1 MSTCSDFRQACRSTT
16 IFVFGR
22 PEQGGSYL
30 WRRSDQ
36 PGLFRYVPS
45 RSRSPVLTG
54 TTRGILKEFFLELF
68 CPCPPSKNSKNTNE
82 PVGPG

>member
-1 MSTCSDFRQACRSTT
+1 MSNSFDARQTDQLKTRT
-16 IFVFGR
+16 VFGY
-22 PEQGGSYL
+22 PERGEAFL
-30 WRRSDQ
+30 WNTPDDRGFHR
-36 PGLFRYVPS
+36 FVPS

-54 TTRGILKEFFLELF
+54 TTRGILKKFFLELF